1 MKMKKN
7 LYVIFVTAFFCV
19 FLFSCKHFSREKVSV
34 NIPKQIELDSCI
46 ELKDIATI
54 EDDSVLLGTI
64 KSFNMI
70 NDKEFVIST
79 SKPAGVFLYNIDE
92 KHLKKIGDK
101 GKGPYEYLDPSI
113 VKQYNQKIYIWC
125 DKLTKLFIF
134 SLSGEPLEKYNFSY
148 GIKDFVIY
156 NNYACFYTAG
166 GSDDN
171 IVRLFDLNKRQ
182 FLSKG
187 FGIKTK
193 EHKILNMNACTG
205 GLALDGSNLYFSL
218 TNQPTVYKVRLSDFQ
233 VSTKEIKD
241 PGFVNKKVHEEI
253 NQLLASPQSA
263 EYIIGSDII
272 NGLFCID
279 SLLILKAAVG
289 KIEMKGL
296 QLTDISKRRQKLY
309 VLNKN
314 LRVEYSIKS
323 KLNKG
328 CNDCLYSS
336 LGSHLYTLR
345 LKDDFETYILSQM
358 LIPDIQ

>member
-1 MKMKKN
+1 MIKGMPCFEFAKN
-7 LYVIFVTAFFCV
+7 NFYVYSRGASNVSRFDGNGK
-19 FLFSCKHFSREKVSV
+19 FL
-34 NIPKQIELDSCI
+34 N
-46 ELKDIATI
+46 TI
-54 EDDSVLLGTI
+54 G
-64 KSFNMI
+64 
-70 NDKEFVIST
+70 
-79 SKPAGVFLYNIDE
+79 
-92 KHLKKIGDK
+92 KI
-101 GKGPYEYLDPSI
+101 GKGPYEYLAPSI
-113 VKQYNQKIYIWC
+113 VKQYNQKVNIWC
-125 DKLTKLFIF
+125 DKLTKLFVF
-134 SLSGEPLEKYNFSY
+134 SLSGEPLEKYNFSH

-156 NNYACFYTAG
+156 NDYVCFYTAG
-166 GSDDN
+166 GFDNN
-171 IVRLFDLNKRQ
+171 IVMLFDLNKRQ

-187 FGIKTK
+187 FGTKTK
-193 EHKILNMNACTG
+193 EHKMLNMNACTG

-358 LIPDIQ
+358 LIHDIQ